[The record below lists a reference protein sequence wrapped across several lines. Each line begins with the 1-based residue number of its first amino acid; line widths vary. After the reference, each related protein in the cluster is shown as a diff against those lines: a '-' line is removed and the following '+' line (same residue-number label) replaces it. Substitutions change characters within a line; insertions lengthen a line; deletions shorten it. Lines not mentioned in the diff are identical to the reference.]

1 MLLMKKRTIIY
12 ISCVVAVALIIAF
25 AVYFI
30 IRANKSENQNVEQ
43 KIVIEKFNEDLEV
56 EKTIETLDKTKI
68 EEINKMLENSLSEQ
82 DNTIQNIWIKE
93 DIKLDLG
100 NEKHL
105 IIQLDLEEYCYY
117 EDANSNTKLVI
128 KMPEGLLEKV
138 NNILAEN

>member
-1 MLLMKKRTIIY
+1 MKKRTIIY

-82 DNTIQNIWIKE
+82 DNTIQNIWI
-93 DIKLDLG
+93 
-100 NEKHL
+100 NH
-105 IIQLDLEEYCYY
+105 
-117 EDANSNTKLVI
+117 
-128 KMPEGLLEKV
+128 
-138 NNILAEN
+138 

>member
-1 MLLMKKRTIIY
+1 MKKRTIIY